1 MVKAT
6 VIGALRRFL
15 PDYLRGNPPLTPDR
29 KRAIWAI
36 NHCRTP
42 VMGGHLYACSGCG
55 QRTFAYHSCNHRA
68 CPQCGRAATAAWVER
83 ELGKRINAP
92 YFMVTFTLPGEL
104 REIFFGPHAKE
115 AFDLFF
121 AATSAALTE
130 KLATSKA
137 IGAQRTGFTGVLHT
151 WGQQLQ
157 FHPHI
162 HYIVPGAGLDDSGH
176 FVQVSNANF
185 LTPLPPLR
193 QAFRHHLRQQLAD
206 RDWQVDPVV
215 WTKDWGVHI
224 QPFGSGQS
232 AIKYLGSYVS
242 RTAITDSRI
251 VSVNDHSVTFRWKD
265 RNQGDRIHQQTVSGT
280 EFVQRYLRHVLPR
293 GLRSIRYFGFC
304 HPSAK
309 RNRERI
315 GFLSG
320 KTLHIGPVDDQ
331 PALDVPLGV
340 PRCPC
345 CQQLM
350 RAVHSFPSA
359 WSRGP
364 PLPA

>member
-1 MVKAT
+1 MKAT
-6 VIGALRRFL
+6 VIGVLRAFL
-15 PDYLRGNPPLTPDR
+15 PDYLRGNPPLTPER
-29 KRAIWAI
+29 TRAVWAI
-36 NHCRTP
+36 THCRTP
-42 VMGGHLYACSGCG
+42 VMGGHLYACPGCG
-55 QRTFAYHSCNHRA
+55 QHSFAYHSCNHRA
-68 CPQCGRAATAAWVER
+68 CPQCGRAATAQWIQR

-92 YFMVTFTLPGEL
+92 YFMVTFTLPSEL

-121 AATSAALTE
+121 SATSKALAE
-130 KLATSKA
+130 KLAHPKA
-137 IGAQRTGFTGVLHT
+137 IGAQRAGFTGVLHT

-162 HYIVPGAGLDDSGH
+162 HYIVPGAGLDGDGH
-176 FVQVSNANF
+176 YTEVKNACF

-193 QAFRHHLRQQLAD
+193 RAFRHHFGQQLAQ
-206 RDWQVDPVV
+206 RDWQVDPAV
-215 WTKDWGVHI
+215 WNKDWGVHI
-224 QPFGSGQS
+224 QSFGSGAG

-251 VSVNDHSVTFRWKD
+251 LSVDDHTVTFQWKD
-265 RNQGDRIHQQTVSGT
+265 RRQGDRIRQQTIPGT
-280 EFVQRYLRHVLPR
+280 EFVTRYLRHVLPR

-304 HPSAK
+304 HPSA
-309 RNRERI
+309 RGNRERI
-315 GFLSG
+315 AFLSG
-320 KTLHIGPVDDQ
+320 KTLCVGPLNDR
-331 PALDVPLGV
+331 PLLDLPLAV

-345 CQQLM
+345 CRRPM
-350 RAVHSFPSA
+350 RAVFSFPPA